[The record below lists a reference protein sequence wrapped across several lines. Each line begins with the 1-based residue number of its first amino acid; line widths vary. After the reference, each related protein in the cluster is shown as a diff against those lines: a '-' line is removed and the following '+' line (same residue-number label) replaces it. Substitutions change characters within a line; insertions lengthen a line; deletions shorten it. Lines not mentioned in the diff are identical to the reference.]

1 MTDVS
6 LEVLNRRT
14 AVAAVH
20 DAAARIGADADAL
33 LDSAEFYGRV
43 TSMDPDSLGYRKQVR
58 DMVAAAAGQAPAP
71 AQAAPARPAA
81 PAGPR
86 QWTMEDVDRST
97 AGELAKAMNE
107 GLLRDLGCAPPRRR
121 GQRA

>member
-14 AVAAVH
+14 AIAAVH
-20 DAAARIGADADAL
+20 DAAAKIGADADAL
-33 LDSAEFYGRV
+33 LDSAAFYGQV

-58 DMVAAAAGQAPAP
+58 DMVAAAAGLAPA
-71 AQAAPARPAA
+71 AQAAPVQPTA

-86 QWTMEDVDRST
+86 Q
-97 AGELAKAMNE
+97 
-107 GLLRDLGCAPPRRR
+107 
-121 GQRA
+121 